1 MLTDT
6 LKSLMKLQVPLL
18 LNKRLDLCKPGPQ
31 IVNYNLADGD
41 QAVYPQ
47 LLAPQRGTR
56 IVAPARGK
64 GCKRGPGEQ
73 WLGFWIRR
81 HRLKN
86 FYDNQA
92 LRVGGHRY
100 EPDLAYIDVERGIF
114 IDIENDEPY
123 TLGRRVPTHIAG
135 RDDRRNRHFT
145 EAGWIVLRFS
155 ERQCITSP
163 ASVVRTVM
171 DVVRSIAPDVEMP
184 RALRGAGPT
193 SPEPRWDYPTACR
206 HASSRYRDTYM
217 DRHLPL
223 YRIYRRIFAR

>member
-1 MLTDT
+1 MLTT
-6 LKSLMKLQVPLL
+6 LKSLIKLQVPLL
-18 LNKRLDLCKPGPQ
+18 LNRRLHLRVNGPLA
-31 IVNYNLADGD
+31 VNYDLTDGD

-47 LLAPQRGTR
+47 LLAPRRGTR
-56 IVAPARGK
+56 IVTPIRGK

-73 WLGFWIRR
+73 WLALWIRR

-92 LRVGGHRY
+92 LRAGGHRY

-135 RDDRRNRHFT
+135 RDDRRNSHFT

-184 RALRGAGPT
+184 RALRGI
-193 SPEPRWDYPTACR
+193 EPANPDTRWDYTTASR
-206 HASSRYRDTYM
+206 HAAGRYRDTYM

>member
-1 MLTDT
+1 
-6 LKSLMKLQVPLL
+6 MKLQVPLL
-18 LNKRLDLCKPGPQ
+18 LNKRLDLRKPGPQ

-56 IVAPARGK
+56 IVTPARGK

-135 RDDRRNRHFT
+135 RD
-145 EAGWIVLRFS
+145 ES
-155 ERQCITSP
+155 SP
-163 ASVVRTVM
+163 AGTHLNRLIYIELRKQKSTYSVFRSNLMCAWCTVK
-171 DVVRSIAPDVEMP
+171 E
-184 RALRGAGPT
+184 
-193 SPEPRWDYPTACR
+193 
-206 HASSRYRDTYM
+206 
-217 DRHLPL
+217 
-223 YRIYRRIFAR
+223 